1 MTKVLSFFKE
11 VQAEL
16 KKVVWPSRRQVIK
29 LTGIVVGVS
38 VSIAF
43 YISVLDLGFTK
54 LVDLI
59 IIK

>member
-59 IIK
+59 VIK